1 MSTVVNA
8 PSAPQRPTS
17 HVVSE
22 PSVERGADVAR
33 DLGWPKDRM
42 GLSGA
47 FAGLLDVGAP
57 YWQRRHAATRMSR
70 REAELT
76 MRVRVH
82 MLRHVK
88 RLTAK

>member
-1 MSTVVNA
+1 
-8 PSAPQRPTS
+8 
-17 HVVSE
+17 
-22 PSVERGADVAR
+22 
-33 DLGWPKDRM
+33 M